1 MSKLRAWRQAKD
13 MTQSE
18 LAVRLGCSTPS
29 VCKIEAG
36 EQLPSPDLM
45 LKIQQVTRSAV
56 TIADIVGEHTTQPRK
71 KRRPSALAA
80 AV

>member
-1 MSKLRAWRQAKD
+1 MSKLRAWRRAKN
-13 MTQSE
+13 MTQTE
-18 LAVRLGCSTPS
+18 LAERLGCSTPS

-36 EQLPSPDLM
+36 EQLPSPNLL

-56 TIADIVGEHTTQPRK
+56 TIADIIGEHTTAGK
-71 KRRPSALAA
+71 KRRPSSLAA